1 MSQVLVFPP
10 IILPIFFMKIQTKKR
25 LEKPIVALEKDFE
38 GVASQCVE
46 IKILAIAFM
55 AIRRKALGL

>member
-1 MSQVLVFPP
+1 
-10 IILPIFFMKIQTKKR
+10 MKIQTKKR